1 MDEKILERG
10 PVLRMLNEAIIAL
23 QHAQRVCKW
32 IDSFNVIKN
41 SNLDEIGKSMFLEM
55 KDEARVAIDK
65 ALKDLTDGS

>member
-1 MDEKILERG
+1 MTDEQL
-10 PVLRMLNEAIIAL
+10 LAQLQIAL

-32 IDSFNVIKN
+32 IDGFNVIKN

-65 ALKDLTDGS
+65 ALKDLTSGN